1 MTGETQPARPLSPH
15 LQIWR
20 WHITM
25 AASIAHRA
33 SGVALY
39 AGLLILAAW
48 ALALAADPIHFD
60 RLTGALHSPVGLVV
74 LFLITLAVF
83 FHLANG
89 VRHLV
94 WDLGF
99 GFSKQTAD
107 KTALAVI
114 AIAIAATVLFWLRLS
129 ALGALGH
136 G

>member
-99 GFSKQTAD
+99 GFRKQTAD